1 MGSYTKTVLL
11 KKLSSQQLTESKNVE
26 FKSQWHQDYGKSI
39 SAIGN
44 GEEGGWLIVGID
56 DKGVLSGK
64 NSDWI
69 KKQETSIENHISQ
82 YLKPNST
89 VQSISVEVLN
99 NKKFMLIEIINPKAV
114 VSWNEK
120 FYKRVGT
127 RTEEMIPGEKQE
139 LELKRPGLDFS
150 SFDYKGK
157 ISSSLVLD
165 FAGFLKNGN
174 EDWVKLSADNVLSKL
189 NIKDKNVSGILF
201 GGFSFRVAHYNQESE
216 LTDQDEKEG
225 LYSLLKEDFI
235 QHIQSWTRTKGIS
248 LIPGSLSITEEK
260 PYPDSVL
267 REILVNAVAHSA
279 FEKQEGEIT
288 VELYRNR
295 IKVSNHCSAKA
306 TAFISKKFSQGH
318 FSYNPFLMKILRQAK
333 FSDEFGTG
341 KNKIFKYMIESGR
354 REPLFEYQKI
364 SDDYGIWSVT
374 IYNEQ
379 PNKNFLRLLKKF
391 KKLYESNTD
400 KYKISAAL
408 VLWRNKTLEE
418 IFSYIDDYHKR
429 LIVEILSNNDS
440 PFLLTREY
448 SQKNKKKPVAKIL
461 LKRWVKVQLE
471 GQESKVFSKAE
482 ENTFKGILQNYAY
495 KENRG
500 GYITNKEA
508 RQLFGLS
515 NSQSEIVQ
523 LTKLFQHWEKKGF
536 IEKGER
542 RRDWKVKQKPKSL
555 EFSFRDLFDYINTNT
570 EEEKK

>member
-1 MGSYTKTVLL
+1 MGSYTKTILL
-11 KKLSSQQLTESKNVE
+11 EQLSSQQLTEKENLE
-26 FKSQWHQDYGKSI
+26 FKSQWDQDFGKSI

-44 GEEGGWLIVGID
+44 KEEGGWMVVGIN
-56 DKGVLSGK
+56 DKGFLLGK
-64 NSDWI
+64 NLGWI
-69 KKQETSIENHISQ
+69 KKQEAYIENHISQ
-82 YLKPNST
+82 FLDPNSA

-99 NKKFMLIEIINPKAV
+99 NKKFILIEIRNPRAV
-114 VSWNEK
+114 VSWNGK
-120 FYKRVGT
+120 FYKRIGA
-127 RTEEMIPGEKQE
+127 RTEEMTPGGKQE
-139 LELKRPGLDFS
+139 LEIKRPGLDFS

-157 ISSSLVLD
+157 INSSLVLD
-165 FAGFLKNGN
+165 FAKFLKNGN
-174 EDWVKLSADNVLSKL
+174 KDWIQLSADNVLSKL

-201 GGFSFRVAHYNQESE
+201 GDFSFRVAHYNKESE
-216 LTDQDEKEG
+216 LTDQYEKAG

-248 LIPGSLSITEEK
+248 LIPGSLSIAEEK

-267 REILVNAVAHSA
+267 REVLVNAVAHSA
-279 FEKQEGEIT
+279 FEKKKGEIT

-295 IKVSNHCSAKA
+295 IKVSNYCSAKA
-306 TAFISKKFSQGH
+306 TAFIDKKFSQGH
-318 FSYNPFLMKILRQAK
+318 FSYNPFLMKILRKAK

-354 REPLFEYQKI
+354 GEPLFEYQKI
-364 SDDYGIWSVT
+364 SADYGIWSAT

-391 KKLYESNTD
+391 KQLYENNTD

-408 VLWRNKTLEE
+408 VLWRDKTLKE
-418 IFSYIDDYHKR
+418 IFSYIDEYHKK
-429 LIVEILSNNDS
+429 LIGEIFSNNDS
-440 PFLLTREY
+440 PFLLTPEY

-482 ENTFKGILQNYAY
+482 ENTFKEILQNYAY

-523 LTKLFQHWEKKGF
+523 LSKLFQQWEKNGF
-536 IEKGER
+536 IEKGEKR
-542 RRDWKVKQKPKSL
+542 RAWKVKRKPKSL
-555 EFSFRDLFDYINTNT
+555 DFSIKNLFD
-570 EEEKK
+570 

>member
-11 KKLSSQQLTESKNVE
+11 KKLSSQHLTESENVE
-26 FKSQWHQDYGKSI
+26 FKSQWDQSYGKKI
-39 SAIGN
+39 SAMGN
-44 GEEGGWLIVGID
+44 EDSGGWLMVGVD
-56 DKGVLSGK
+56 DNGRVIGK
-64 NSDWI
+64 NLNWLR
-69 KKQETSIENHISQ
+69 KQEAKIESHISE
-82 YLKPNST
+82 YLEPYST
-89 VQSISVEVLN
+89 VQSISIETIN
-99 NKKFMLIEIINPKAV
+99 NKKFILIEIINPKAV
-114 VSWNEK
+114 VSWNGEAYKKIGSSAEK
-120 FYKRVGT
+120 MT
-127 RTEEMIPGEKQE
+127 PGEKQE
-139 LELKRPGLDFS
+139 LELKRHGLDFS

-157 ISSSLVLD
+157 INSSLVLD
-165 FAGFLKNGN
+165 FAKFLKNGN

-225 LYSLLKEDFI
+225 LYSLLQEDFI

-248 LIPGSLSITEEK
+248 LIPGSLSVTEEK
-260 PYPDSVL
+260 PYSDSVL
-267 REILVNAVAHSA
+267 REVLVNAVAHSA
-279 FEKQEGEIT
+279 FEKQEEEIT

-295 IKVSNHCSAKA
+295 IKISNHCSAKA
-306 TAFISKKFSQGH
+306 TAFINKKFSQGH
-318 FSYNPFLMKILRQAK
+318 FSYNPFLMKILRKAK

-341 KNKIFKYMIESGR
+341 KNKVFKYMIESGR

-379 PNKNFLRLLKKF
+379 PNKNFLRLLKKL

-408 VLWRNKTLEE
+408 VLWRDKTLEE
-418 IFSYIDDYHKR
+418 IFSYIDEYHKR
-429 LIVEILSNNDS
+429 LIGEILSNNNS
-440 PFLLTREY
+440 PFLLTTEY

-482 ENTFKGILQNYAY
+482 ENKFKEILQNYAY
-495 KENRG
+495 KENRE

-523 LTKLFQHWEKKGF
+523 LSKLFQQWEKDGF

-542 RRDWKVKQKPKSL
+542 RRDWKVKQKPKSSEL
-555 EFSFRDLFDYINTNT
+555 SIEELFDYINIK
-570 EEEKK
+570 EEKK